1 MRCELAA
8 GLIDLL
14 SMMERG
20 RVALLLFCF
29 YYNAAGGLPGR
40 AGFGGSPVFKYLL
53 GFFADDW
60 MGWLLLSAD
69 SLEALLKLRIGAL

>member
-14 SMMERG
+14 SMTERG
-20 RVALLLFCF
+20 RVALLLCCF
-29 YYNAAGGLPGR
+29 EYNAAGGLPGR
-40 AGFGGSPVFKYLL
+40 AGLGGSPVFKYLL
-53 GFFADDW
+53 GFFAEDW
-60 MGWLLLSAD
+60 MGWLPLLAD